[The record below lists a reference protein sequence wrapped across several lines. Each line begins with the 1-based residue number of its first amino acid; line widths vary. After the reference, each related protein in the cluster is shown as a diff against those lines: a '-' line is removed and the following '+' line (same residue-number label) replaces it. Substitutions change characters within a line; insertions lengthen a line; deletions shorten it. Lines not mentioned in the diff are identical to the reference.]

1 MKSSPE
7 CLLHMKVEGGRHRP
21 AAWLLLNP
29 KKTVEKKMQQKE
41 EEGKNKIEII
51 VSLVK
56 HT

>member
-7 CLLHMKVEGGRHRP
+7 CLLHIKGEGGRHRP

-41 EEGKNKIEII
+41 EGKNKIEII